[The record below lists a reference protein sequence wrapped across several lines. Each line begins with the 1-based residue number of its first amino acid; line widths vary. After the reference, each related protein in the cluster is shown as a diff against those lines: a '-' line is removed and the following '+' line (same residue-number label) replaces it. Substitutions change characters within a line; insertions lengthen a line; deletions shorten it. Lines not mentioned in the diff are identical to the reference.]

1 MTWPSAPKFSDIE
14 LDVIQP
20 ASAMALL
27 RYHERHLLR
36 RFALF
41 AAAATVH
48 FTAKGISS

>member
-1 MTWPSAPKFSDIE
+1 MAVCAKVLGLGP
-14 LDVIQP
+14 DVIQS

-27 RYHERHLLR
+27 RYHERRLLR

-41 AAAATVH
+41 AAAATFQ